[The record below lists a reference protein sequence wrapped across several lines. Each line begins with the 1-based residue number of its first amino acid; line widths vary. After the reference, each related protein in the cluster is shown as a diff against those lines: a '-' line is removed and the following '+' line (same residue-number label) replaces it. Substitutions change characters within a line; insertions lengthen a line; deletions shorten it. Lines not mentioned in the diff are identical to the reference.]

1 MKQKVVIV
9 QNFWVIYRLQ
19 KLRALLKLEAII
31 KATHLSSTKPRGGRK
46 ERLTPA
52 TMEALA
58 EPETQSSYF
67 FTIET

>member
-1 MKQKVVIV
+1 
-9 QNFWVIYRLQ
+9 LQ

-31 KATHLSSTKPRGGRK
+31 KATHLSSIKPRYGIK

-58 EPETQSSYF
+58 EPQTQSSYF